1 MRPETASVRSI
12 AARIAQSTPRT
23 LPALLTDARIY
34 LDDAAARL
42 GLQSVVSR
50 VRVNSSVPATA
61 THIASALLSFALYG
75 DAETARDCYRVISA
89 HHAATLRQSDA
100 APNHNGPCLPDGVHA
115 PELPARNVHHVPAGA
130 LDWQTQPVIGINPAI
145 WAEGLELA
153 QAIEKRAKRIQ
164 GSPRREKPVCAP
176 LAPMVRGKYRMR
188 PAPSPP
194 VSARAVERLAAKW
207 GAR

>member
-12 AARIAQSTPRT
+12 AARIVQSTPRT

-34 LDDAAARL
+34 LDAAAAEL
-42 GLQSVVSR
+42 GLQKAVSR

-61 THIASALLSFALYG
+61 AHIASALLSFALYA
-75 DAETARDCYRVISA
+75 DAETARDCYRVITA
-89 HHAATLRQSDA
+89 HHAAILKASDA
-100 APNHNGPCLPDGVHA
+100 APARNGPCLPDGVHA
-115 PELPARNVHHVPAGA
+115 PELPARNVHRVPAGA

-164 GSPRREKPVCAP
+164 GSPRREKPVR
-176 LAPMVRGKYRMR
+176 APMLRMERGRYQMR

-207 GAR
+207 GAK